1 MRIKKILNYIYVYN
15 TPHWI
20 KNLLN
25 LLLLPLYIFL
35 INKNKKYI
43 NDFGNAINFVF
54 SFHLLGIFFI
64 QQSRYE
70 IYNLL
75 QILVQKRPKILLEI
89 GSASGGTL
97 FLFCHIA
104 SEDATLISLDMDN
117 VLWKKLLFKYF
128 SRGKQ
133 KIVVIKGDSHDPK
146 IFNDIKKILGNCKID
161 FLFHDADHS
170 YEGVKKDFEMYSTLI
185 RKGGIIAFHDI
196 VTNSIICPQGW
207 DVSKFWNEIKIMYNY
222 MEIIERKNQKA
233 GGIGILFV

>member
-15 TPHWI
+15 TPQWI

-25 LLLLPLYIFL
+25 LLLLPLYISL
-35 INKNKKYI
+35 INKSKKYI
-43 NDFGNAINFVF
+43 DDIRSTVNFVF
-54 SFHLLGIFFI
+54 SFNLLGIFFI
-64 QQSRYE
+64 QQSQYE
-70 IYNLL
+70 VYNLL
-75 QILVQKRPKILLEI
+75 QVLVQQRPKILLEI

-128 SRGKQ
+128 SLGKQ
-133 KIVVIKGDSHDPK
+133 KIVVIKGDSHNPK

-170 YEGVKKDFEMYSTLI
+170 YEEVKKDFELYSPLV

-196 VTNSIICPQGW
+196 VTNSVICPYGW
-207 DVSKFWNEIKIMYNY
+207 DVSKFWNEIKSRYNY
-222 MEIIERKNQKA
+222 MEIIENKNHIT

>member
-1 MRIKKILNYIYVYN
+1 
-15 TPHWI
+15 
-20 KNLLN
+20 LLI
-25 LLLLPLYIFL
+25 PLYTYS
-35 INKNKKYI
+35 INKSKKYI
-43 NDFGNAINFVF
+43 NDFRSIINFVF
-54 SFHLLGIFFI
+54 SFNLIGIFFI

-75 QILVQKRPKILLEI
+75 QVLAQRRPKILLEI
-89 GSASGGTL
+89 GSANGGTL

-104 SEDATLISLDMDN
+104 SEDATLISLDIDN

-128 SRGKQ
+128 LRGKQ
-133 KIVVIKGDSHDPK
+133 KIVIIKGDSHDPK

-170 YEGVKKDFEMYSTLI
+170 YEGVKKDFEMYSPLV

-196 VTNSIICPQGW
+196 VTNSVICPYGW
-207 DVSKFWNEIKIMYNY
+207 DVSKFWNEIKNRYNY
-222 MEIIERKNQKA
+222 MEIVENKNQIT

>member
-1 MRIKKILNYIYVYN
+1 MGKRRTLNYIYVYA
-15 TPHWI
+15 TPKRI
-20 KNLLN
+20 KNLLH
-25 LLLLPLYIFL
+25 LLLIPLYLYF
-35 INKNKKYI
+35 INKSKKQI
-43 NDFGNAINFVF
+43 NDFRNAINFVF
-54 SFHLLGIFFI
+54 SFNLLGIFFI

-70 IYNLL
+70 TYNLL
-75 QILVQKRPKILLEI
+75 QVLVHHRPKILLEI

-104 SEDATLISLDMDN
+104 SEDATLISLDIDN

-146 IFNDIKKILGNCKID
+146 IFNTIKKILGNCKID

-170 YEGVKKDFEMYSTLI
+170 YEGVKKDFEMYSPLV

-196 VTNSIICPQGW
+196 VTNSIICPYGW
-207 DVSKFWNEIKIMYNY
+207 DVSKFWNEIKNMYNH
-222 MEIIERKNQKA
+222 MEIIENKNQTA

>member
-15 TPHWI
+15 TPQWI

-25 LLLLPLYIFL
+25 LLLLPLYISL
-35 INKNKKYI
+35 INKSKKYI
-43 NDFGNAINFVF
+43 DDIRSTVNFVF
-54 SFHLLGIFFI
+54 SFNLLGIFFI
-64 QQSRYE
+64 QQSQYE
-70 IYNLL
+70 VYNLL
-75 QILVQKRPKILLEI
+75 QVLVQQRPKILLEI

-128 SRGKQ
+128 SLGKQ
-133 KIVVIKGDSHDPK
+133 KIVVIKGDSHNPK

-170 YEGVKKDFEMYSTLI
+170 YEGVKKDFELI
-185 RKGGIIAFHDI
+185 RL
-196 VTNSIICPQGW
+196 W
-207 DVSKFWNEIKIMYNY
+207 
-222 MEIIERKNQKA
+222 
-233 GGIGILFV
+233 

>member
-15 TPHWI
+15 TPQWI

-25 LLLLPLYIFL
+25 LLLLPLYISL
-35 INKNKKYI
+35 INKSKKYI
-43 NDFGNAINFVF
+43 DDIRSTVNFVF
-54 SFHLLGIFFI
+54 SFNLLGIFFI
-64 QQSRYE
+64 QQSQYE
-70 IYNLL
+70 VYNLL
-75 QILVQKRPKILLEI
+75 QVLVQQRPKILLEI
-89 GSASGGTL
+89 GSANGGTL

-128 SRGKQ
+128 SLGKQ
-133 KIVVIKGDSHDPK
+133 KIIVIKGDSHDPK
-146 IFNDIKKILGNCKID
+146 IFNTIKKIWGNYKID

-170 YEGVKKDFEMYSTLI
+170 YEGVKKDFEMYSPLV

-196 VTNSIICPQGW
+196 VTNSVICPHGW
-207 DVSKFWNEIKIMYNY
+207 DVSKFWNEIKNMYNY
-222 MEIIERKNQKA
+222 MEIIENKNQIA